1 MYTKR
6 KIFAIGC
13 GALLMISVGLNIAQ
27 FGKIDALSKQIANLQ
42 SAAAQNTA
50 QLNAISSELSTLSES
65 VSAGASLLSG
75 GTSTVGLDESNRLSV
90 TVSVTPKE
98 IGAED
103 IVYISIGDVKEEAVL
118 SGTVYTAVLPL
129 NRYDS
134 DLTPCVTI
142 LSPDGTQ
149 KQENLPAV
157 SLNEYFELYYAF
169 DILPGENG
177 VTVDVGLQPSAN
189 CVLTLPEDIE
199 RIWVYAEDDSAK
211 GVSHPM
217 TPDGERIPEA
227 SGYADMGSSAV
238 PADGTVTEAAS
249 TGLYYTYYTTSFDDL
264 AEMGETIRFCCEID
278 AVGGLHYKLEL
289 GELPVGEKGGGFG
302 GGGNIYPEWEE

>member
-27 FGKIDALSKQIANLQ
+27 LGKIDALSGQIANLQ

-50 QLNAISSELSTLSES
+50 QLNAISNQLGTLSES
-65 VSAGASLLSG
+65 VSAGASLLSSSA
-75 GTSTVGLDESNRLSV
+75 STVGLDESNRLSV

-103 IVYISIGDVKEEAVL
+103 TVYVSIGDLKEEAVL
-118 SGTVYTAVLPL
+118 AGTVYTAVLQL
-129 NRYDS
+129 TQYSS

-149 KQENLPAV
+149 KQETLPAV

-177 VTVDVGLQPSAN
+177 VTVDIGLQPSN
-189 CVLTLPEDIE
+189 GCVLTLPEDIK

-211 GVSHPM
+211 GISQPL

-227 SGYADMGSSAV
+227 SGYTGTGSSAISM
-238 PADGTVTEAAS
+238 DGTTTEATS
-249 TGLYYTYYTTSFDDL
+249 TGLYYTYYTTNFDDL
-264 AEMGETIRFCCEID
+264 TEMGENVHFCCEID
-278 AVGGLHYKLEL
+278 AAGGLHYTLDL

-302 GGGNIYPEWEE
+302 GGGNIYPDWEE